1 MEIKVNDKVVLKLT
15 DTQIKVLCDQI
26 FSENIIEDIERR
38 VAWSIQHA
46 YEEMFSRLKAEW
58 DSKLHQLGFDLI
70 PTDKDK
76 YAQLVF
82 AQPSY
87 KTLSE
92 RSVANAATVWD
103 VIGKEKEQ
111 NGN

>member
-1 MEIKVNDKVVLKLT
+1 MEIKVNDKVVLTLT

-26 FSENIIEDIERR
+26 FTENITDDIERR
-38 VAWSIQHA
+38 VAWSIEHA
-46 YEEMFSRLKAEW
+46 YEEMFARLKAEW
-58 DSKLHQLGFDLI
+58 DGKLHQLGFDLI

-76 YAQLVF
+76 YAQLIF

-92 RSVANAATVWD
+92 RAVANATTVWD
-103 VIGKEKEQ
+103 IVGKEKE
-111 NGN
+111 

>member
-1 MEIKVNDKVVLKLT
+1 MEIKVNDKIVLTLT

-26 FSENIIEDIERR
+26 FTENITEDIERR

-46 YEEMFSRLKAEW
+46 YEETFARLKAEW
-58 DSKLHQLGFDLI
+58 DIKLHQLGFDLI

-76 YAQLVF
+76 YAQLIF
-82 AQPSY
+82 SQPSY

-92 RSVANAATVWD
+92 RATPNPTTVWD
-103 VIGKEKEQ
+103 IPGVEKPNLE
-111 NGN
+111 